1 MMDQESCVQ
10 VGNMSTAITD
20 CLNNLKGEVQNIS
33 PQQTDQVANLN
44 SIIDELANLF
54 AKYSSGIEKEVKMA
68 KQKHQVCH
76 AEVDRLRQLI
86 SIVCSD
92 QKLSDEKID
101 AVSSERA
108 AVLKR
113 QVVLMLQGHL
123 GHLDDIRRR
132 IEDGSVKSEIDSLA
146 MAVKQDRDSFDTT
159 DGSSKDQQKKD
170 PFPCELLDQEVAV
183 IAPADVAIVLPTDAS
198 QGPQAETAQDK
209 GVAVYHED
217 DKQIDQVV
225 QEIKPW
231 YIDLPEQKAEVIDR
245 EIANDV
251 EEKLQVPAISQE
263 QNEPAPSH
271 QDHSVVI
278 DIDERQEIDSSQ
290 VVDSAVTK
298 EQSDEIPVI
307 VVDDGKNIEDCVPE
321 QHDVS
326 DLKDE
331 KDNVIESQNIEGSKN
346 DAPVADVRQPQ
357 EANSSLEAPSQNDN
371 VPEKKPRK
379 KTFAD
384 VVSGKAIAEEV
395 DGESAEA
402 KQDNEQHL
410 EDESVVQEPTQLIA
424 KVEIADDEA
433 FGSSE
438 LTKPE
443 MTGDSYDQLQA
454 GQQDEVGVQ
463 NVSEQ
468 RIEKDNVQDA
478 QTIDAAQDDAAVKE
492 SFASSLARDIQEEL
506 QHPSSV
512 VEEESVA
519 RENVIENA
527 SVEIADASQTDQ
539 VPHADAEN
547 NKNNQSDIEAKTEQA
562 LPEESKQI
570 DAAQDDNG
578 ESKTSNETEGYK
590 DDKPVSFWD
599 KWVAGPLLGRRISS
613 NVDDEVEQEQNNE
626 QSKQV
631 EPELQKVVEGDSKE
645 SNQSNEIGTNQ
656 VVLNQDEVT
665 EDVPQKED
673 FQADN
678 ARELDAQEFKQI
690 KVEVVKSP
698 QYEETLKEL
707 QQNVPV
713 VPAEVDKQIR
723 EKDIDH
729 VTSPAY
735 DQVMGELKQQD
746 AAALSS
752 PRHLESDQ
760 IEHSPQFDEVMK
772 QLETESNQKDG
783 RSNSEQMPRSQ
794 EFDQVL
800 KELKENEEPFV
811 TLHSREKS
819 DKFDT
824 VMQELQQ
831 NAANKSGS
839 TSLQMPSDEKFEAV
853 MSELK
858 DTRDEVQAVD
868 VAGDQESQYQPTQGK
883 QSSPHQQDGVTA
895 SRVLEQQAEVGN
907 GSSEEANFAQDQ
919 DSGVAQNEIIK
930 DSSKQGVPDDEKT
943 TASSTEVVQE
953 TGADLQNDKQLQT
966 VTTSPQYDSVMSEL
980 KEENANVVHADREDV
995 PKSAQF
1001 DAVMEQLKESA
1012 EDKKAFATNIGGDG
1026 LKKSVDYDKVMHEL
1040 RDNAP
1045 ILKSAP
1051 LSQKP
1056 DAEAREDENANFSQ
1070 EQSFGGNAPIIE
1082 QLQQSSA
1089 DKQIAEESPVVGTV
1103 PQVIEDAGSKVGDQV
1118 SGMDVVQEEIKEQT
1132 TSANPWLQKSG
1143 TQIIKNLAENIEEW
1157 KPVETQQ
1164 QVAQD
1169 ATEGNK
1175 EVAEVL
1181 PEYSSK
1187 EAHDAMQVQQDQRE
1201 QPAEVATA
1209 MTDQEVPIEQILTD
1223 QGKDQ
1228 SVEQMGLIAS
1238 LKESEVDGVQQVS
1251 VDNQDQIEVGTQRDD
1266 GFRAEPGQVEEA
1278 RELKETPENRKT
1290 LSQLMNDI
1298 EKSESLNV
1306 MPVVEEQQLIGIQ
1319 DKDLVDNRDVMS
1331 SQELAEKAED
1341 SAQANQDYTSASIKQ
1356 SEDDLS
1362 ERKQDDGAK
1371 FLPAVVESQGEGQQE
1386 DIKGQL
1392 KTLDKILD
1400 ECLEVVNE
1408 DNAKSNAI
1416 IETERAAVVDQNPPK
1431 EIEQIQGKENQQEE
1445 EVISDEQ
1452 LQEVLN
1458 NPFIPDNVKNT
1469 VRAMAEQQKLKQ
1481 SPQQEELKQLRDENQ
1496 KLQQELNQRDEEIAQ
1511 LKDDNQNLDKYASQ
1525 LEDENDQLKQQE
1537 LGGKV
1542 ENQKL
1547 RSALQ
1552 AVKDELSDMHTKLPD
1567 AVTGVPAV
1575 KRQVIDMEA
1584 LDMIGRLKRIW
1595 KSLMVLYIEDDHLPD
1610 ISAISEVNF
1619 ILDQIEISIQIVGSH
1634 VDGIKA

>member
-1 MMDQESCVQ
+1 MMDESAVEFW
-10 VGNMSTAITD
+10 NMSTAITD
-20 CLNNLKGEVQNIS
+20 CLNNLKGEVQKIS
-33 PQQTDQVANLN
+33 PQQTDQVATLN
-44 SIIDELANLF
+44 SIIDELTNLF
-54 AKYSSGIEKEVKMA
+54 AKYSSGIEKEVKVA

-108 AVLKR
+108 AALKR

-132 IEDGSVKSEIDSLA
+132 VEDGSVKSEIDSFA
-146 MAVKQDRDSFDTT
+146 AAVKQDRDSYDTT

-183 IAPADVAIVLPTDAS
+183 IAPADVAVVLPTDAS
-198 QGPQAETAQDK
+198 QGSEAETAQGK
-209 GVAVYHED
+209 GVPVSHED

-225 QEIKPW
+225 QDIKPW
-231 YIDLPEQKAEVIDR
+231 YTDLPEQKAEVIDR
-245 EIANDV
+245 EVANDV

-278 DIDERQEIDSSQ
+278 DINESEDLVQKHA
-290 VVDSAVTK
+290 VDSVGTE
-298 EQSDEIPVI
+298 EQPDEIPVI
-307 VVDDGKNIEDCVPE
+307 VVDDGKNIEDSVAE
-321 QHDVS
+321 QHDES

-331 KDNVIESQNIEGSKN
+331 NDNVIKSQDIEVSKK

-357 EANSSLEAPSQNDN
+357 EANSTLEAPSQNDN
-371 VPEKKPRK
+371 GPEKKPRK

-395 DGESAEA
+395 VGDSAEA
-402 KQDNEQHL
+402 KLDNEQHL
-410 EDESVVQEPTQLIA
+410 EDESAVQEPVQLIA
-424 KVEIADDEA
+424 KAEIADDEA

-438 LTKPE
+438 LTEPE
-443 MTGDSYDQLQA
+443 MVGDSYNQQQPS
-454 GQQDEVGVQ
+454 QQDKVGVQ
-463 NVSEQ
+463 NVLEQ
-468 RIEKDNVQDA
+468 RIEKDNVGDA
-478 QTIDAAQDDAAVKE
+478 SMIDATQDDAAIQE
-492 SFASSLARDIQEEL
+492 SSSSSLARDIQEEL

-512 VEEESVA
+512 VEEQSA
-519 RENVIENA
+519 PRENVIEDTSA
-527 SVEIADASQTDQ
+527 EKADVSQADQ

-547 NKNNQSDIEAKTEQA
+547 NKNNQSDIETKTEQA
-562 LPEESKQI
+562 LQEESKQV
-570 DAAQDDNG
+570 DAAKDDNG
-578 ESKTSNETEGYK
+578 ESKTSNETEGDK
-590 DDKPVSFWD
+590 DDKPVSFWE
-599 KWVAGPLLGRRISS
+599 KWVAGPLLGRRRSS
-613 NVDDEVEQEQNNE
+613 NVDDEVEQEQKND
-626 QSKQV
+626 QTKQV
-631 EPELQKVVEGDSKE
+631 EVQEVVEGDSKE
-645 SNQSNEIGTNQ
+645 SNQANEAATDQ

-665 EDVPQKED
+665 EDVPQKKD
-673 FQADN
+673 VQVDN
-678 ARELDAQEFKQI
+678 AKQLDAKESEQVEA
-690 KVEVVKSP
+690 EVVKSP

-713 VPAEVDKQIR
+713 IPAEVDRQIS

-735 DQVMGELKQQD
+735 DQVMEELKQQD

-752 PRHLESDQ
+752 AGHFESDQ
-760 IEHSPQFDEVMK
+760 VEHSPQFDEVMK
-772 QLETESNQKDG
+772 QLQAESQQKESQPD
-783 RSNSEQMPRSQ
+783 SEQMPRSQ

-800 KELKENEEPFV
+800 QELKEKEEPFV
-811 TLHSREKS
+811 TLHSSEKN

-824 VMQELQQ
+824 VMQELKQ
-831 NAANKSGS
+831 NAANKPES
-839 TSLQMPSDEKFEAV
+839 TSQQVPSDEKFDAV

-858 DTRDEVQAVD
+858 DTRNEVQAVD
-868 VAGDQESQYQPTQGK
+868 DACNQGSLYQPTQV
-883 QSSPHQQDGVTA
+883 QEPAQQQQDDVTA
-895 SRVLEQQAEVGN
+895 SKVLEQQAEVGN
-907 GSSEEANFAQDQ
+907 VYSEAVKVDQ
-919 DSGVAQNEIIK
+919 DRKVAENESIENSGQ
-930 DSSKQGVPDDEKT
+930 QGVPDDDKT
-943 TASSTEVVQE
+943 TISSADVVQE
-953 TGADLQNDKQLQT
+953 TGEDSQNDKQMST

-980 KEENANVVHADREDV
+980 KEEYPNVHAEREDV
-995 PKSAQF
+995 PKSEQF

-1012 EDKKAFATNIGGDG
+1012 KNEQPDATNVVGDG
-1026 LKKSVDYDKVMHEL
+1026 ISKSADYDKVMHEL
-1040 RDNAP
+1040 RDDAP
-1045 ILKSAP
+1045 ILKSVP
-1051 LSQKP
+1051 ISQKH
-1056 DAEAREDENANFSQ
+1056 EVREDENAKICQ
-1070 EQSFGGNAPIIE
+1070 EQALNGDAPSNE
-1082 QLQQSSA
+1082 QTQQSSI
-1089 DKQIAEESPVVGTV
+1089 DKQIAEESLEVGAV
-1103 PQVIEDAGSKVGDQV
+1103 PQDTEDAGSKVEDQV
-1118 SGMDVVQEEIKEQT
+1118 SGKDAVQGSKEQAPQT
-1132 TSANPWLQKSG
+1132 NPWLQKSG
-1143 TQIIKNLAENIEEW
+1143 TQIIKNLAENPEEW
-1157 KPVETQQ
+1157 KPAEAQQKATQEF
-1164 QVAQD
+1164 AD
-1169 ATEGNK
+1169 EDRG
-1175 EVAEVL
+1175 VAEVL
-1181 PEYSSK
+1181 PEYSFKDK
-1187 EAHDAMQVQQDQRE
+1187 EAHDAMKVQQEQGD
-1201 QPAEVATA
+1201 QPAEAA
-1209 MTDQEVPIEQILTD
+1209 AAIADQEMPIAETTIDTNQD
-1223 QGKDQ
+1223 E
-1228 SVEQMGLIAS
+1228 SVEQRDDGRS
-1238 LKESEVDGVQQVS
+1238 LKESEVVAIQQVP
-1251 VDNQDQIEVGTQRDD
+1251 VNQEQIEAQQQRDD
-1266 GFRAEPGQVEEA
+1266 GIRAELEHAEEA
-1278 RELKETPENRKT
+1278 DAQKETPEVRKT

-1306 MPVVEEQQLIGIQ
+1306 MPVVEEQQQTGIQ
-1319 DKDLVDNRDVMS
+1319 DKDLVDNRDIMS

-1356 SEDDLS
+1356 SEDELS

-1371 FLPAVVESQGEGQQE
+1371 SLPAVVESQGEEQQHQQQD

-1416 IETERAAVVDQNPPK
+1416 IESERAAVVDQSAPK
-1431 EIEQIQGKENQQEE
+1431 EIEQIQDQQKQQEI
-1445 EVISDEQ
+1445 EVISDQQ

-1481 SPQQEELKQLRDENQ
+1481 SPQQEELKQLREENQ
-1496 KLQQELNQRDEEIAQ
+1496 KLQLELTQKDEEIAQ

-1552 AVKDELSDMHTKLPD
+1552 AVKDELSDMHSKLPD
-1567 AVTGVPAV
+1567 SATGAQAV

>member
-1 MMDQESCVQ
+1 MMDQSAVEF
-10 VGNMSTAITD
+10 GNMSTAITD
-20 CLNNLKGEVQNIS
+20 CLNNLKGEVQKIS
-33 PQQTDQVANLN
+33 PQQTDQVATLN
-44 SIIDELANLF
+44 SIIDELTNLF
-54 AKYSSGIEKEVKMA
+54 AKYSSGIEKEVKVA
-68 KQKHQVCH
+68 RQKHQVCH

-101 AVSSERA
+101 VVSNERA
-108 AVLKR
+108 AALKR

-132 IEDGSVKSEIDSLA
+132 VEDGSAKSEIDSLA
-146 MAVKQDRDSFDTT
+146 AAVKQDRDSYDTT
-159 DGSSKDQQKKD
+159 DGSSNGKVSND

-183 IAPADVAIVLPTDAS
+183 IAPADVAVVLPTDAS
-198 QGPQAETAQDK
+198 QGSQADIAQDK
-209 GVAVYHED
+209 GAAVSHED
-217 DKQIDQVV
+217 EKQIDQVV
-225 QEIKPW
+225 QDIKPW
-231 YIDLPEQKAEVIDR
+231 YTDLPEQKAEVIDR

-271 QDHSVVI
+271 QDYSVVI
-278 DIDERQEIDSSQ
+278 DINESEDLVQKQ
-290 VVDSAVTK
+290 AVDSVGTE
-298 EQSDEIPVI
+298 EQPDEIPVI
-307 VVDDGKNIEDCVPE
+307 VVDDGKNIEVSVAE

-331 KDNVIESQNIEGSKN
+331 KNNVIQSKDIESQKN
-346 DAPVADVRQPQ
+346 DPPVADSVQSQ
-357 EANSSLEAPSQNDN
+357 EANIFLEAPSQNDN
-371 VPEKKPRK
+371 VSEKKPRK

-395 DGESAEA
+395 VGESAEA

-410 EDESVVQEPTQLIA
+410 EDESAVQEPAQLIA
-424 KVEIADDEA
+424 KAEIADDEA

-438 LTKPE
+438 LTEPE
-443 MTGDSYDQLQA
+443 MTDDSHDQQQPS
-454 GQQDEVGVQ
+454 QQDEVGVQ
-463 NVSEQ
+463 NVFEQ
-468 RIEKDNVQDA
+468 RIEKDNVGDA
-478 QTIDAAQDDAAVKE
+478 SMIDAAQDDAAVQE
-492 SFASSLARDIQEEL
+492 SSSSSLARDIQEEL

-512 VEEESVA
+512 VEEQSVP
-519 RENVIENA
+519 RENVIENT
-527 SVEIADASQTDQ
+527 SVEKAGVSQADQ
-539 VPHADAEN
+539 VPHADTEN

-562 LPEESKQI
+562 LPEESKQV
-570 DAAQDDNG
+570 DAAKDDNG
-578 ESKTSNETEGYK
+578 ESKTSNETEGDK
-590 DDKPVSFWD
+590 DDKPVSFWE
-599 KWVAGPLLGRRISS
+599 KWVAGPLLGRRRSS
-613 NVDDEVEQEQNNE
+613 NVDDEVEQEQKND
-626 QSKQV
+626 QTKQV
-631 EPELQKVVEGDSKE
+631 EPEVQKVVEGDSKE
-645 SNQSNEIGTNQ
+645 SNQANEAATDQ

-673 FQADN
+673 VQANN
-678 ARELDAQEFKQI
+678 AKQLDAKESEQVQA
-690 KVEVVKSP
+690 EVVKSP

-713 VPAEVDKQIR
+713 IPAEVDRQIS

-735 DQVMGELKQQD
+735 DQVMEELKQQD

-752 PRHLESDQ
+752 AGHFESGQ
-760 IEHSPQFDEVMK
+760 VEHSPQFDEVMK
-772 QLETESNQKDG
+772 QLQAESSQKESKSD
-783 RSNSEQMPRSQ
+783 SEQTPRSQ

-800 KELKENEEPFV
+800 QELKEKVEPFV
-811 TLHSREKS
+811 TLHSSEKN

-824 VMQELQQ
+824 VMQELKQ
-831 NAANKSGS
+831 NAANKPES
-839 TSLQMPSDEKFEAV
+839 TSQQVPSDEKFDAV

-858 DTRDEVQAVD
+858 DTRNEVQAVD
-868 VAGDQESQYQPTQGK
+868 DAGNQESLYQPTQV
-883 QSSPHQQDGVTA
+883 QESAQQQQDDVTA
-895 SRVLEQQAEVGN
+895 SKVLEQQAEVGN
-907 GSSEEANFAQDQ
+907 VSSEEVKIDQ
-919 DSGVAQNEIIK
+919 DRKVAENESIEDSGQ
-930 DSSKQGVPDDEKT
+930 QGVPVDDKT
-943 TASSTEVVQE
+943 ATSSADAVQY
-953 TGADLQNDKQLQT
+953 TGEDSQNDKQMST

-980 KEENANVVHADREDV
+980 KEEYPNVHAEREDV
-995 PKSAQF
+995 PKSEQF

-1012 EDKKAFATNIGGDG
+1012 KNELPNATNVVGDG
-1026 LKKSVDYDKVMHEL
+1026 ISKSADYDKVMHEL
-1040 RDNAP
+1040 RDDAP
-1045 ILKSAP
+1045 ILKSVP
-1051 LSQKP
+1051 ISQKH
-1056 DAEAREDENANFSQ
+1056 EVKEDENAKISQ
-1070 EQSFGGNAPIIE
+1070 EQALSGDAPSNE
-1082 QLQQSSA
+1082 QTQQSSI
-1089 DKQIAEESPVVGTV
+1089 DKQIAEESLEVGAV
-1103 PQVIEDAGSKVGDQV
+1103 PQDIEDAGPKVEDQV
-1118 SGMDVVQEEIKEQT
+1118 SGKDAVQEGSKEQAPQT
-1132 TSANPWLQKSG
+1132 NPWLQKSG
-1143 TQIIKNLAENIEEW
+1143 TQIIKNLAENPEEW
-1157 KPVETQQ
+1157 KPAEAQQKATQES
-1164 QVAQD
+1164 AEED
-1169 ATEGNK
+1169 KG
-1175 EVAEVL
+1175 VAEVL

-1187 EAHDAMQVQQDQRE
+1187 EAHDAMKAQQEQGE
-1201 QPAEVATA
+1201 QPAEAA
-1209 MTDQEVPIEQILTD
+1209 AAIADQEVPIAETTIDTN
-1223 QGKDQ
+1223 KDE
-1228 SVEQMGLIAS
+1228 SVEQRDDGIS
-1238 LKESEVDGVQQVS
+1238 LKESELVATQQVPE
-1251 VDNQDQIEVGTQRDD
+1251 NQEQIEVHEQCDD
-1266 GFRAEPGQVEEA
+1266 GNRAELEHAEEA
-1278 RELKETPENRKT
+1278 DAEKETPEVKKT

-1298 EKSESLNV
+1298 EKSESLDV
-1306 MPVVEEQQLIGIQ
+1306 MPVVEEQQQTGIQ
-1319 DKDLVDNRDVMS
+1319 DKDLVDNRDIMS

-1371 FLPAVVESQGEGQQE
+1371 VLPAVVESQGEEQQHQQQD

-1416 IETERAAVVDQNPPK
+1416 IESERAAVVDQSAPN
-1431 EIEQIQGKENQQEE
+1431 EIEQIQDQQKQQEE
-1445 EVISDEQ
+1445 EVISDQQ
-1452 LQEVLN
+1452 LLEVLN

-1496 KLQQELNQRDEEIAQ
+1496 KLQQELNQKDEEIAQ

-1552 AVKDELSDMHTKLPD
+1552 AVKDELSDMHSKLPD
-1567 AVTGVPAV
+1567 SATGAQAV